1 MPRCHLLV
9 TLSLSC
15 CEVKECHQ
23 SSRHRSILCAD
34 LFTPTRG
41 PIHDKMDPGRGCGE
55 VLESSGAASAAQ
67 LKVVPGESCLQ
78 KGKELS
84 RAHVS
89 SSCSLFCCRCCC
101 CVVFFFVTS
110 CVSYGHQRRS
120 LASKGELRELGSFS
134 KAKCAGEAAASSAM
148 LLPIHLTPVVGSLC
162 VRPCPGVTWDPW
174 VCR

>member
-1 MPRCHLLV
+1 MRSRSATRARDTGASFAPI
-9 TLSLSC
+9 SLPQRWD
-15 CEVKECHQ
+15 HTRQ
-23 SSRHRSILCAD
+23 NGPWTGLWRS
-34 LFTPTRG
+34 F
-41 PIHDKMDPGRGCGE
+41 GE
-55 VLESSGAASAAQ
+55 PSGAASAAQ
-67 LKVVPGESCLQ
+67 LKVVPRESCLQ
-78 KGKELS
+78 KGKEPS
-84 RAHVS
+84 RARVS

>member
-15 CEVKECHQ
+15 CEIKECHQ
-23 SSRHRSILCAD
+23 SLRRWSILCAD

-41 PIHDKMDPGRGCGE
+41 PHATKWTLDGAVEKFWRALWSCQCCPAEGGARGEQPSKGQRAE
-55 VLESSGAASAAQ
+55 QG
-67 LKVVPGESCLQ
+67 SCLV
-78 KGKELS
+78 LL
-84 RAHVS
+84 
-89 SSCSLFCCRCCC
+89 LFVLLPLCG
-101 CVVFFFVTS
+101 FFFVTS

-148 LLPIHLTPVVGSLC
+148 PLPIHLTPAAASLC
-162 VRPCPGVTWDPW
+162 VRPCPGVMWDPW